1 MNAKLPQP
9 QSLGD
14 INSFLSAFLATA
26 AGSLPFY
33 LDMFRMKDSGA
44 WLDSDW
50 NKITYTRW
58 EANQPGKHANYAC
71 SKEFHTILTI
81 KIL

>member
-9 QSLGD
+9 KSPTD
-14 INSFLSAFLATA
+14 INNFLSAFLATA

-33 LDMFRMKDSGA
+33 IDMFRIKNDGA

-50 NKITYTRW
+50 NKITFFKW
-58 EANQPGKHANYAC
+58 ESNQPGKNANYAC
-71 SKEFHTILTI
+71 SKEFL
-81 KIL
+81 